1 MANITLNIDGDL
13 NVFVSGEDGQPDCLY
28 LDSDSGTM
36 KIQIAATDE
45 DDGDEANATV
55 LYSLPGEKPESMSL
69 FEALQLALDNDGLDS
84 LELLPR
90 VDLLVAFNSD
100 DVIID
105 DEGDPFL
112 AGPVIAFKV
121 ENGDIVSLTEDEMNA
136 AQEILKA
143 GTAMLQGGRI
153 RIYAYGL

>member
-1 MANITLNIDGDL
+1 MCSSDL
-13 NVFVSGEDGQPDCLY
+13 
-28 LDSDSGTM
+28 
-36 KIQIAATDE
+36 
-45 DDGDEANATV
+45 
-55 LYSLPGEKPESMSL
+55 
-69 FEALQLALDNDGLDS
+69 LDS

-90 VDLLVAFNSD
+90 ADLLVAFNSD

-112 AGPVIAFKV
+112 AGPVIVFKV
-121 ENGDIVSLTEDEMNA
+121 ENGDIVPLTEDEMNA
-136 AQEILKA
+136 AQEILKV